1 MPAAKRFCAA
11 LLATV
16 VALGAHAQP
25 APPQQPAKEKP
36 KRPTADDVAKIEAA
50 IPDKAPAAPKKARKV
65 LVFTKAT
72 GFVHSSIPVAAKT
85 LELMGK
91 KTGAFE
97 VTVTDD
103 PEAFSPENLK
113 QYDGIVMASTTG
125 SLFAP
130 KSGKEELMFD
140 PKAAELPADVKH
152 SKELRDSLIA
162 FVKGGRRIMGI
173 HAATDSSY
181 KWKDYGVMMGG
192 YFNGHPWGKIT
203 LTLDDPTNPVN
214 AAFASEGKPFTI
226 SDEIYTF
233 KETYDRSRLH
243 VLASIDI
250 EASGING
257 GFNRPQDHDYGVSWL
272 HKYGD
277 GRVFYTLLGH
287 REETYFNPV
296 AVRHMLAGLQYA
308 LGDLEADDKPSGPLP
323 AERLAKNMAWAAKA
337 FVKVSADEKWYKE
350 SKEKEQTFTG
360 TLEAVPGAGGPS
372 IVMRA
377 SYYKLGDRTVFTGGK
392 KVKALDDLVGKK
404 VEIKG
409 KANDMNLE
417 GQNLKEIWPGQ
428 VRVALEK

>member
-1 MPAAKRFCAA
+1 MSAAKRFFAA

-25 APPQQPAKEKP
+25 APPAKEKP
-36 KRPTADDVAKIEAA
+36 KRPTAEDVAKIEAA

-72 GFVHSSIPVAAKT
+72 GFVHSSIPVAART
-85 LELMGK
+85 IELMGK

-103 PEAFSPENLK
+103 PKAFAADNLQ
-113 QYDGIVMASTTG
+113 QYDAVVMASTTG
-125 SLFAP
+125 PLFVE
-130 KSGKEELMFD
+130 KGVKEDLLYD
-140 PKAAELPADVKH
+140 PKATSLPADVKQA
-152 SKELRDSLIA
+152 KDLRDSLIG
-162 FVKGGRRIMGI
+162 FVKGGKGIMGI

-203 LTLDDPTNPVN
+203 LHLDDPTNPVN

-243 VLASIDI
+243 ILASIDI

-272 HKYGD
+272 HRYGD

-287 REETYFNPV
+287 REETYFNPA

-323 AERLAKNMAWAAKA
+323 ADRLAKNMALAAKA

-350 SKEKEQTFTG
+350 SKEKEQTFVG
-360 TLEAVPGAGGPS
+360 TLEAVPNAGGIG

-377 SYYKLGDRTVFTGGK
+377 SHYKLGDRTVFTGGK

-409 KANDMNLE
+409 KAVEMELE

-428 VRVALEK
+428 VRAALEK